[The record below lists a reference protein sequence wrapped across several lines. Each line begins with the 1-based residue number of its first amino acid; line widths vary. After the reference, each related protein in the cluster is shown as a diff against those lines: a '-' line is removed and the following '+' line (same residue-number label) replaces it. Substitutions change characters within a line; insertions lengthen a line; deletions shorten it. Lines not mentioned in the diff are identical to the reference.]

1 VTAPVTVFG
10 DGVAAIANRLRT
22 DLRARGKAATVGSE
36 TPKNRKPGKPPTPLI
51 IVSQDGPGSVQQ
63 RANSRITVR
72 LAVWHFTKDDA
83 YDLAALAFGLVSTYS
98 GPVVRSVRPG
108 LSPYATT
115 DPDTD
120 EPMAWCTVT
129 ANLAPRVV

>member
-1 VTAPVTVFG
+1 MTAPVTVFG
-10 DGVAAIANRLRT
+10 DGVAAIVNRLRT
-22 DLRARGKAATVGSE
+22 DLAARGKPTTVGSE

-51 IVSQDGPGSVQQ
+51 VVSQDGPGAVQQ

-72 LAVWHFTKDDA
+72 IAVWHHTKDDA

-98 GPVVRSVRPG
+98 GPVVRSVLPA
-108 LSPYATT
+108 LSPYPTT

-129 ANLAPRVV
+129 ANLAPHVV